1 MLVLAR
7 MSGGSKVTWV
17 VAEVVVAVA
26 ATAEEEEEEEAV
38 EVVRTNI
45 EIAVLGHQK
54 VSAKGNMKRI

>member
-17 VAEVVVAVA
+17 VAEVAAAVA
-26 ATAEEEEEEEAV
+26 AAEEEEEEEAV
-38 EVVRTNI
+38 EVVQTNI